1 MKMNL
6 IRWVAAGLLAV
17 MGASCT
23 TAYDAYGRPQAVVD
37 PGVAVLGVA
46 AAGLAGYA
54 LANRNDRRH
63 YGGRSYNYRPSYGSN
78 YCAPRYSHHSHGH
91 RGW

>member
-1 MKMNL
+1 MNF
-6 IRWVAAGLLAV
+6 IRWVAAGMLAV

-23 TAYDAYGRPQAVVD
+23 TAYDAYGRPQSVVD

-54 LANRNDRRH
+54 LANRNDHGYR
-63 YGGRSYNYRPSYGSN
+63 GRSYSHRPSYGSN
-78 YCAPRYSHHSHGH
+78 YCAPSYSHHSHGGY
-91 RGW
+91 RRW